1 MFNYADVQKKIPSDR
16 RTDGQTDE
24 SDLTGRFRLT
34 FSVQKKM
41 YERYVKARRFYWT
54 GEIRCLLE

>member
-1 MFNYADVQKKIPSDR
+1 MLMYNRKNPSDR
-16 RTDGQTDE
+16 RTDEQTDE

-41 YERYVKARRFYWT
+41 YERYVKARRFYLT
-54 GEIRCLLE
+54 GDIRRSLE